1 MKKIVKVSSVL
12 AIILVLVGCQKNEV
26 EIDYGNS
33 LVNSNDN
40 ELPITTKEGVSDIYL
55 CELYL
60 QVLEDLWNIDSG
72 LNNEISQIGIDL
84 SELSN
89 LNEDQKDY
97 VISKFASKHNLPY
110 IAGTWEEL
118 CEQGYIDKD
127 NLCWEDGLFFSIKT
141 NEDALKADS
150 EGLEYAS
157 FDAQK
162 WRSGL
167 GAYFFGQC
175 LAQKNADGKWSYT
188 VGQEAIA

>member
-110 IAGTWEEL
+110 IIGTFEEL
-118 CEQGYIDKD
+118 CEQGYIDRK
-127 NLCWEDGLFFSIKT
+127 NLLWEDGMLFSIKT
-141 NEDALKADS
+141 NKDAIKADS
-150 EGLEYAS
+150 EGLEYTS

-167 GAYFFGQC
+167 GAYFFSEC
-175 LAQKNADGKWSYT
+175 LAQKNDDGTWSYT